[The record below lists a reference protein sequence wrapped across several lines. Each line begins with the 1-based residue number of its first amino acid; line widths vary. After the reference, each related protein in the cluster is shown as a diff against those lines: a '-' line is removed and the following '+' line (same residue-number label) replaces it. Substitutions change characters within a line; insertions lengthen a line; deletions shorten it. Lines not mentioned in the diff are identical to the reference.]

1 MFTSLFLTIGLIH
14 LIALA
19 SPGPDFALILRTS
32 LHRPTALGAAL
43 GIALAI
49 LVHATLSLTGI
60 SLLIAEHP
68 WLFMTVKVVGALYL
82 GWLGWGALKA
92 AWHSSAELALHAGGE
107 AQGWRKGVQ
116 RGIATNLLN
125 PKALLFFMGLLAA
138 MVTPQVDGL
147 TRGLL
152 VLELFLLSLVWFGVL
167 AWSLSTVRAQRLL
180 GRVQRP
186 LNLVTGLLFGAVSLS
201 ILTGMAGEASALVL
215 H

>member
-14 LIALA
+14 LVALA

-49 LVHATLSLTGI
+49 LLHATLSLTGI
-60 SLLIAEHP
+60 SLLIAEHH
-68 WLFMTVKVVGALYL
+68 WLFMVVQMVGALYL
-82 GWLGWGALKA
+82 GWLGWGALVA
-92 AWHSSAELALHAGGE
+92 ARQGVDEQAFKAGGE
-107 AQGWRKGVQ
+107 RAGWRKGVQ
-116 RGIATNLLN
+116 SGLATNLLN

-147 TRGLL
+147 TRVLL
-152 VLELFLLSLVWFGVL
+152 VLELFLLSLFWFGAL

-201 ILTGMAGEASALVL
+201 ILGGMLGELSRALS
-215 H
+215 

>member
-1 MFTSLFLTIGLIH
+1 M
-14 LIALA
+14 
-19 SPGPDFALILRTS
+19 RTS

-49 LVHATLSLTGI
+49 LLHATLSLTGI

-68 WLFMTVKVVGALYL
+68 WLFMAVKVVGALYL
-82 GWLGWGALKA
+82 GWLGWGVLKA
-92 AWHSSAELALHAGGE
+92 AWHSSATLALKAGGE
-107 AQGWRKGVQ
+107 QQGWRKGIWS
-116 RGIATNLLN
+116 GLATNLLN

-167 AWSLSTVRAQRLL
+167 AWSLSTPRAQRLL
-180 GRVQRP
+180 GRIQRP

-201 ILTGMAGEASALVL
+201 ILTGMAGEAYALVP

>member
-14 LIALA
+14 LVALA

-32 LHRPTALGAAL
+32 LHRPTALGAAF

-68 WLFMTVKVVGALYL
+68 WLFMAVKVVGALYL
-82 GWLGWGALKA
+82 GWLGWGAIKA
-92 AWHSSAELALHAGGE
+92 AWHSSAALAFKAGGE
-107 AQGWRKGVQ
+107 QQGWRKGVWN
-116 RGIATNLLN
+116 GLATNLLN

-167 AWSLSTVRAQRLL
+167 AWSLSTPRAQRLL
-180 GRVQRP
+180 GRIQRP

-201 ILTGMAGEASALVL
+201 ILTGMAQQLTELIT
-215 H
+215 

>member
-1 MFTSLFLTIGLIH
+1 MFTNLFLTLGLVH
-14 LIALA
+14 LVALA
-19 SPGPDFALILRTS
+19 SPSPDFALILRTS

-49 LVHATLSLTGI
+49 LLHATLSLTGI
-60 SLLIAEHP
+60 SLLIASQP
-68 WLFMTVKVVGALYL
+68 WLFLAVKVVGALYL

-92 AWHSSAELALHAGGE
+92 AWQGAGDTMLQAGNE
-107 AQGWRKGVQ
+107 RPGWRKGVKS
-116 RGIATNLLN
+116 GLATNLLN

-152 VLELFLLSLVWFGVL
+152 ILELFLLSLVWFGAL

-180 GRVQRP
+180 GRIQRP

-201 ILTGMAGEASALVL
+201 ILMELQAQWLGLV
-215 H
+215 

>member
-32 LHRPTALGAAL
+32 L
-43 GIALAI
+43 
-49 LVHATLSLTGI
+49 
-60 SLLIAEHP
+60 LIAEHP
-68 WLFMTVKVVGALYL
+68 WLFMAVKVVGALYL

-92 AWHSSAELALHAGGE
+92 AWRSSATLALKAGGE
-107 AQGWRKGVQ
+107 QQGWRKGI
-116 RGIATNLLN
+116 GSGLATNLLN

-167 AWSLSTVRAQRLL
+167 AWSLSTPRAQRLL
-180 GRVQRP
+180 GRIQRP

-201 ILTGMAGEASALVL
+201 ILTGMAGEAYVLVP

>member
-14 LIALA
+14 LVALA

-49 LVHATLSLTGI
+49 LLHATLSLTGI
-60 SLLIAEHP
+60 SLLIAEHH
-68 WLFMTVKVVGALYL
+68 WLFMVVKMVGALYL
-82 GWLGWGALKA
+82 GWLGWGALMA
-92 AWHSSAELALHAGGE
+92 AWQGAGEQAFKAGGE
-107 AQGWRKGVQ
+107 RTGWRKGVQ
-116 RGIATNLLN
+116 SGLATNLLN

-152 VLELFLLSLVWFGVL
+152 VLELFLLSLFWFGVL
-167 AWSLSTVRAQRLL
+167 AWSLSTARAQHLL

-201 ILTGMAGEASALVL
+201 ILGGMLGELSGAFF
-215 H
+215 

>member
-49 LVHATLSLTGI
+49 LLHATLSLTGI

-68 WLFMTVKVVGALYL
+68 WLFMAVKVVGALYL

-92 AWHSSAELALHAGGE
+92 GGE
-107 AQGWRKGVQ
+107 QQGWRKGI
-116 RGIATNLLN
+116 GSGLATNLLN

-167 AWSLSTVRAQRLL
+167 AWSLSTPRAQRLL
-180 GRVQRP
+180 GRIQRP

-201 ILTGMAGEASALVL
+201 ILTGMAGEAYVLVP

>member
-1 MFTSLFLTIGLIH
+1 M
-14 LIALA
+14 
-19 SPGPDFALILRTS
+19 
-32 LHRPTALGAAL
+32 
-43 GIALAI
+43 
-49 LVHATLSLTGI
+49 
-60 SLLIAEHP
+60 
-68 WLFMTVKVVGALYL
+68 
-82 GWLGWGALKA
+82 
-92 AWHSSAELALHAGGE
+92 
-107 AQGWRKGVQ
+107 Q

-186 LNLVTGLLFGAVSLS
+186 LNLITGLLFGAVSLS
-201 ILTGMAGEASALVL
+201 ILTGMAGMAGEAYALVL

>member
-14 LIALA
+14 LVALA

-49 LVHATLSLTGI
+49 LLHATLSLTGI
-60 SLLIAEHP
+60 SLLIAEHR
-68 WLFMTVKVVGALYL
+68 WLFMVVKMVGALYL
-82 GWLGWGALKA
+82 GWLGWGALMA
-92 AWHSSAELALHAGGE
+92 AWQGADEPAFKAGGE
-107 AQGWRKGVQ
+107 RAGWRKGVQ
-116 RGIATNLLN
+116 IGLATNLLN

-152 VLELFLLSLVWFGVL
+152 VLELFLLSLFWFGAL
-167 AWSLSTVRAQRLL
+167 AWSLSTVRAQQLI
-180 GRVQRP
+180 GRIQRP

-201 ILTGMAGEASALVL
+201 ILGGMLGELSRAFS
-215 H
+215 